1 MAKRSKPAK
10 GHSEPARRP
19 SPTKKSTPAAKP
31 KGAPAR
37 PKSKP
42 KPKSKPS
49 ASHPAPASKSLGISK
64 PKVAPEVVR
73 PVLVPVPRGDGRFH
87 LLSLSFLR
95 EGDEFLARLETGTGQ
110 ITELKNRSLDLLLR
124 LAADELEDF
133 LE

>member
-1 MAKRSKPAK
+1 MAKS
-10 GHSEPARRP
+10 
-19 SPTKKSTPAAKP
+19 TKSTPAARKSAARRAPAKKAAPRP
-31 KGAPAR
+31 KAKASPAR
-37 PKSKP
+37 PKGR
-42 KPKSKPS
+42 S
-49 ASHPAPASKSLGISK
+49 APPARSAARGETLPGISK
-64 PKVAPEVVR
+64 PKVAPEVAR
-73 PVLVPVPRGDGRFH
+73 PTIVPVPRGDGRFH

>member
-1 MAKRSKPAK
+1 MAKRSKPATTR
-10 GHSEPARRP
+10 SRPAKR
-19 SPTKKSTPAAKP
+19 SVPTKKPAPKAKP
-31 KGAPAR
+31 KSAPPR

-42 KPKSKPS
+42 KSSAPSSSPIAKP
-49 ASHPAPASKSLGISK
+49 LGISK

-73 PVLVPVPRGDGRFH
+73 PALVPVPRGDGRFH

>member
-10 GHSEPARRP
+10 GHSEPARRSP
-19 SPTKKSTPAAKP
+19 PTKKPTPAAKP
-31 KGAPAR
+31 KAALAR

-42 KPKSKPS
+42 RPKSSPVH
-49 ASHPAPASKSLGISK
+49 AAPVTKTLGISK
-64 PKVAPEVVR
+64 PKVAPDVVR
-73 PVLVPVPRGDGRFH
+73 PALVPVPRGDGRFH